1 MAANVNEV
9 NDTSFDAEVLRSAQP
24 VLVDFWAPWCGPCR
38 RIAPIVE
45 ELATQ
50 HSGSAKVVKINV
62 DESPRIAAEYAIH
75 SIPTVM
81 IFKNGDVV
89 DRFVGLQPKSR
100 LDDAL
105 REAMA

>member
-1 MAANVNEV
+1 MAANVSEV
-9 NDTSFDAEVLRSAQP
+9 NDTNFDAEVLKSQAP

-50 HSGSAKVVKINV
+50 HLGAGKVVKGYV
-62 DESPRIAAEYAIH
+62 GESPRVAADYDIH
-75 SIPTVM
+75 SIPTLM

-89 DRFVGLQPKSR
+89 ERFVGLQPKSR

-105 REAMA
+105 REAAV

>member
-1 MAANVNEV
+1 MAANVSEV
-9 NDTSFDAEVLRSAQP
+9 NDTSFDAEVLKSAQP

-62 DESPRIAAEYAIH
+62 DDSPRVAAEYGIH

-89 DRFVGLQPKSR
+89 ERFVGLQPKSR

-105 REAMA
+105 REAVG